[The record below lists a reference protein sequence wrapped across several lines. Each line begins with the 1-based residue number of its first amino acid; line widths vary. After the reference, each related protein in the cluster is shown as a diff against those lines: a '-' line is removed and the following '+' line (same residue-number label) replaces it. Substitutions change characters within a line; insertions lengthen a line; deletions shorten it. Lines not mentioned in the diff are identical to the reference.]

1 MIQLDIFLGGVM
13 KILVSIIFIS
23 SLISSL
29 AFADDSFIINCSVP
43 SENTLKTTVILKMYT
58 VDNSDYLIVT
68 LNEPTTSVFIT
79 QADKD
84 EIKKAFE
91 TKTIQY
97 LILSESSKN
106 ANGVV
111 TKAGYISIT
120 KEDDTIAGFL
130 SARGN
135 VYPLVCI

>member
-1 MIQLDIFLGGVM
+1 M
-13 KILVSIIFIS
+13 KILASIIFIS
-23 SLISSL
+23 LFSSSFCL
-29 AFADDSFIINCSVP
+29 ADNNYTINCTVP
-43 SENTLKTTVILKMYT
+43 SENTPKTTVTLGMHT
-58 VDNSDYLIVT
+58 ADNSDYLLVT

-79 QADKD
+79 QADKG

-91 TKTIQY
+91 NRSIQY

-120 KEDDTIAGFL
+120 KSDDTIAGFL